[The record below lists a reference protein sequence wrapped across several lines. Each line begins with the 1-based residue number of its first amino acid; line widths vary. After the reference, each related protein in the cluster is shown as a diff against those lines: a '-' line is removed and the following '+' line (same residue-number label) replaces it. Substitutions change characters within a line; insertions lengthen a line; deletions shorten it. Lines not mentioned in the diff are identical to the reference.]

1 MPENSTAASPAPIR
15 NDGCASSAGGRS
27 CGASRRACRRSQR
40 RNAQISSG
48 ASASSARIQSGQP
61 SVGPS
66 ISGTRIARSAEPAS
80 AMPPQSMPRLRV
92 PGTAGTTFSAAAT
105 AMMPSGTLT
114 RKIGRQSMPQRS
126 SPISVPPSTGPVTEA
141 SPAASANRPNTPP
154 RSCGG
159 NSAGTSA
166 SVCGVI
172 IAPPTPCS
180 ARAATSHSIDGAS
193 PQSAEAA
200 VNSPTPSRNIRR
212 RPKMS
217 PARPD
222 GSRNSAKTKM

>member
-1 MPENSTAASPAPIR
+1 M
-15 NDGCASSAGGRS
+15 
-27 CGASRRACRRSQR
+27 
-40 RNAQISSG
+40 
-48 ASASSARIQSGQP
+48 
-61 SVGPS
+61 
-66 ISGTRIARSAEPAS
+66 PAS
-80 AMPPQSMPRLRV
+80 AIPIQSMPRLRV
-92 PGTAGTTFSAAAT
+92 PGTAGTTFSAARMAIT
-105 AMMPSGTLT
+105 PIGTLT
-114 RKIGRQSMPQRS
+114 RKIGRQSIPQRS
-126 SPISVPPSTGPVTEA
+126 SPISVPPRIGPVTAA

-172 IAPPTPCS
+172 IAPPTPWI
-180 ARAATSHSIDGAS
+180 ARAATSHSIDGAR
-193 PQSAEAA
+193 PHSADAA
-200 VNSPTPSRNIRR
+200 VNSATPRRNIRR